1 MDIRGPSLEDIV
13 GPPSRRIGGVKSRA
27 PPVDREYIPRKPE
40 VWVAMSPSSQTAWR
54 SPSGS
59 TSKRIALGNSAPS
72 SAPRRNGESKAKPLS
87 RRVAANTPK
96 GNAKLSN
103 PTTTD
108 PSGNTPRSGRI
119 SIMEIAFGL
128 TDIGIGGRAWNVT
141 REYNTEETSDPRG
154 VHPTGD
160 ALPRLTVKRAP
171 CLSFALSSTSC

>member
-13 GPPSRRIGGVKSRA
+13 GSPSRRIGGVKSRA
-27 PPVDREYIPRKPE
+27 PPVDREYITRKPE
-40 VWVAMSPSSQTAWR
+40 VWVAMSPASQTAWR

-72 SAPRRNGESKAKPLS
+72 RAPRLNGESKAKPLS
-87 RRVAANTPK
+87 RRVAANTPQ

-141 REYNTEETSDPRG
+141 REYNTEETSETDLVQKRG
-154 VHPTGD
+154 PPPP
-160 ALPRLTVKRAP
+160 LSFKRGCP
-171 CLSFALSSTSC
+171 FNSFALSSTSC